1 MASCGLVYPATV
13 EVGGA
18 EVAERLSLGVP
29 VAQFAE
35 NSQISLQTLDR
46 LVVLGQL
53 TVSAAED
60 AQRDALAIALADLPL
75 DPKRCTGQKCKQYER
90 CFLTLMHQRAQASD
104 IVIVNHH
111 LFFAD
116 LALKEVLEDGD
127 TEGGILHE
135 YQ

>member
-75 DPKRCTGQKCKQYER
+75 DPKRPLR
-90 CFLTLMHQRAQASD
+90 RSQRLREPAQVQVGLGHIGRD
-104 IVIVNHH
+104 PR
-111 LFFAD
+111 
-116 LALKEVLEDGD
+116 LALCVAS
-127 TEGGILHE
+127 ILV
-135 YQ
+135 QR